1 MTSPLRKLKSLL
13 YHWLSERYMHGCT
26 SYNTLAVRKGCRSKA
41 QGREVFA
48 RNDVPHARG
57 MIFLL
62 PWRVRAFVKEHGFP
76 VVVKPNVSG
85 YSRGSYFP
93 INNFRELWRGIAL
106 AKLWWP
112 TTVIEQYLKGAN
124 YRVLATGHNL
134 VSVIRR
140 YPPFVIG
147 NGKDSISALIDEENR
162 VRAAMKL
169 HPTIFPI
176 GKSDLVI
183 AHLKKH
189 RLTLDSVP
197 LEGEHVELFHRV
209 ALAPG
214 GVVETIDQ
222 DTIADDNKALFM
234 AVVRMFG
241 ANLLGIDVIF
251 EKGIEISHRAQKCI
265 FIEVNSRPYAEMH
278 HHPRY
283 GKVEDLSAHYA
294 ELDKL
299 DIPDKDIF

>member
-1 MTSPLRKLKSLL
+1 MRQIKAWL
-13 YHWLSERYMHGCT
+13 YRWISERYMHGC
-26 SYNTLAVRKGCRSKA
+26 SNYNTLEVRKGCRSKA
-41 QGREVFA
+41 QSREVFA
-48 RNDVPHARG
+48 RNNVPHARG

-62 PWRVRAFVKEHGFP
+62 PWKARGFVREHGFP

-93 INNFRELWRGIAL
+93 INTYAELWRGIFF
-106 AKLWWP
+106 AKAWWH
-112 TTVIEQYLKGAN
+112 TTVIEQYLAGAN
-124 YRVLATGHNL
+124 YRVLCTDKLL

-147 NGKDSISALIDEENR
+147 NGSDNINALIDEENR
-162 VRAAMKL
+162 VRAQMNL

-176 GKSDLVI
+176 SKSDLVV

-189 RLTLDSVP
+189 NLTLRSVP
-197 LEGEHVELFHRV
+197 DKDQHIELFHRV

-222 DTIADDNKALFM
+222 NTIAPDNKKLFTD
-234 AVVRMFG
+234 VVTMFG

-251 EKGIEISHRAQKCI
+251 EKGIEHGYKEQKCI
-265 FIEVNSRPYAEMH
+265 FIEVNSRPYTKMH
-278 HHPRY
+278 HFPRY
-283 GKVEDLSAHYA
+283 GRIEDLSAHYA
-294 ELDKL
+294 ELEKL
-299 DIPDKDIF
+299 DIADKDIF

>member
-1 MTSPLRKLKSLL
+1 ML
-13 YHWLSERYMHGCT
+13 YRWISERYMHGCT
-26 SYNTLAVRKGCRSKA
+26 SYNTLQVRKGCRSKA
-41 QGREVFA
+41 QAREVFA
-48 RNDVPHARG
+48 KNGVPHARG

-62 PWRVRAFVKEHGFP
+62 PWKVPAFVRASGFP
-76 VVVKPNVSG
+76 LVVKPNVSG

-93 INNFRELWRGIAL
+93 INSYRELWRGIVR
-106 AKLWWP
+106 AKVWWP
-112 TTVIEQYLKGAN
+112 TTVVEQYLKGAN
-124 YRVLATGHNL
+124 YRVLATDAHL

-147 NGKDSISALIDEENR
+147 NGSDTVSALIDAENR
-162 VRAAMKL
+162 IRAQMQL

-176 GKSDLVI
+176 SKSEAVI
-183 AHLKKH
+183 AHLKKQN
-189 RLTLDSVP
+189 LGLQSVLD
-197 LEGEHVELFHRV
+197 EGQCVELFHRV

-214 GVVETIDQ
+214 GVVETIEQ
-222 DTIADDNKALFM
+222 STIPADNVELFT

-251 EKGIEISHRAQKCI
+251 EEGIEQSHRSQKCI
-265 FIEVNSRPYAEMH
+265 FIEVNSRPYAKMH
-278 HHPRY
+278 HYPRY

-294 ELDKL
+294 ELEKL

>member
-1 MTSPLRKLKSLL
+1 MRRLKALF
-13 YHWLSERYMHGCT
+13 YRWISERYMHGCT
-26 SYNTLAVRKGCRSKA
+26 SYNTLEVRKSCRSKA

-48 RNDVPHARG
+48 RNGVPHARG

-62 PWRVRAFVKEHGFP
+62 PWKVPAFVREHGFP
-76 VVVKPNVSG
+76 LVVKPNVSG

-93 INNFRELWRGIAL
+93 INNFRELAQGIFR
-106 AKLWWP
+106 AKAWWP
-112 TTVIEQYLKGAN
+112 TTVIEQYLAGAN
-124 YRVLATGHNL
+124 YRVLTTGAHL

-147 NGKDSISALIDEENR
+147 DGERSISALIDEENR
-162 VRAAMKL
+162 IRAQMKL

-176 GKSDLVI
+176 GKSALVV
-183 AHLKKH
+183 AHLKKQN
-189 RLTLDSVP
+189 LGLDSVP
-197 LEGEHVELFHRV
+197 DKGRRVELFHRV

-222 DTIADDNKALFM
+222 RTIPKDNVKLFTD
-234 AVVRMFG
+234 VVGMFG

-251 EKGIEISHRAQKCI
+251 EQGIEKSYREQKCI

-278 HHPRY
+278 HYPRY

-294 ELDKL
+294 ELEQL

>member
-1 MTSPLRKLKSLL
+1 MRQLRAAF

-26 SYNTLAVRKGCRSKA
+26 SYNTLEVRKGCRSKA

-48 RNDVPHARG
+48 RNGVPHARG

-62 PWRVRAFVKEHGFP
+62 PWKVRGFVREHGFP
-76 VVVKPNVSG
+76 LVVKPNVSG

-93 INNFRELWRGIAL
+93 INNYRELWRGIFL
-106 AKLWWP
+106 AKAWWP
-112 TTVIEQYLKGAN
+112 TTVLEQYLAGAN
-124 YRVLATGHNL
+124 YRVLTTGEHL

-140 YPPFVIG
+140 YPPFVTG
-147 NGKDSISALIDEENR
+147 NGTDRISALIDAENQ
-162 VRAAMKL
+162 VRARMNL

-176 GKSDLVI
+176 GKSELVI
-183 AHLKKH
+183 AHLKKQN
-189 RLTLDSVP
+189 LGLDSVP
-197 LEGEHVELFHRV
+197 GEGRRVELFHRV

-222 DTIADDNKALFM
+222 RTIPEDNVELFT
-234 AVVRMFG
+234 AVVKMFG

-251 EKGIEISHRAQKCI
+251 ENGIETSYREQKCI
-265 FIEVNSRPYAEMH
+265 FIEVNSRPYAKMH
-278 HHPRY
+278 HFPRY

-294 ELDKL
+294 ELEKL